1 MSEKAGVAVSSF
13 GIRAKCMIF
22 PDNNTVHLHVNIADT
37 FKVLMSLRILSV
49 SIFLLDCHPHLLKY
63 LFPI

>member
-22 PDNNTVHLHVNIADT
+22 PDNNTVHLHVNIADN
-37 FKVLMSLRILSV
+37 FKVLMSLRVLLSV
-49 SIFLLDCHPHLLKY
+49 SIFLLDVFHTC
-63 LFPI
+63 